1 MGAPVITYR
10 GSGPWGPGYGSDL
23 SANQFD
29 TNNWNIFNS
38 FGELF
43 GAGAAK
49 QISYIAE
56 SNGSLFVHYT
66 DHSIDGPF
74 PIPVASFVWR
84 GTWTPSTGYNVNDT
98 IYYRGGIY
106 LALMNFTSGSSFS
119 TTSGTDTLMVLML
132 RIPPILSQDIT
143 GTTYTPTLDD
153 ANTYMRATNTAGCN
167 FTIAPQSSVS
177 WAVQLTEMHFR
188 DVSSVGTGGVTLT
201 AGSGVTINPVSGR
214 VNRTAFP
221 GGVLFLKNVG
231 TDSWDIGGLQAIV

>member
-23 SANQFD
+23 SASQFD
-29 TNNWNIFNS
+29 TNNWNIYNS

-43 GAGAAK
+43 SAADAK
-49 QISYIAE
+49 QIDYIAE
-56 SNGSLFVHYT
+56 SNGALFVHYT

-74 PIPVASFVWR
+74 PIPVASFTWR

-106 LALMNFTSGSSFS
+106 LALMNFTSGSTFS
-119 TTSGTDTLMVLML
+119 TTGGTDTWMVLML
-132 RIPPILSQDIT
+132 RIPPILSQNIAT
-143 GTTYTPTLDD
+143 TTYTPTLDD
-153 ANTYMRATNTAGCN
+153 ANTYMRATNAAGCN
-167 FTIAPQSSVS
+167 FTIAPQSDTAWSVN
-177 WAVQLTEMHFR
+177 LTEMHFR
-188 DVSSVGTGGVTLT
+188 DVSSVSNGGVSVL
-201 AGSGVTINPVSGR
+201 AGAGVTINGVAGR

-231 TDSWDIGGLQAIV
+231 TDSWDIGGLMAIT